1 MHISYL
7 ELLAAT
13 LAQTFAKK
21 QDSLLIHLKM
31 DSTSALPYIYKMVET
46 VPPELNRLTK
56 GIWSWCLARSIT
68 IYASHL
74 PGSLNEKVDEE
85 SRIMKDRS
93 DWRLCPGAF
102 QRVIILRKKGSK
114 TKKRVKEEEI
124 EKGDCNPPTP

>member
-31 DSTSALPYIYKMVET
+31 VGT